1 MASTYSLVLLLL
13 GTMVVTTVVGA
24 RRSNMFGY
32 PDYYPFEL
40 EEDWFDVHS
49 NPSDIR
55 VGGRPIILARP
66 PPLVDLEEKFYDLDS
81 DLH

>member
-13 GTMVVTTVVGA
+13 GTMMVTTVVGA

-40 EEDWFDVHS
+40 EEDWFDVHC
-49 NPSDIR
+49 NPSDII
-55 VGGRPIILARP
+55 VGGKPIILACP
-66 PPLVDLEEKFYDLDS
+66 PPIFDLEEDLYNLNS
-81 DLH
+81 LH